1 MLRSNN
7 SFIMRKAQF
16 IIIKETKDMNILF
29 VCTGNTCRSPMAEG
43 LFRKLLA
50 DKNINDI
57 NCSSAGLFAM
67 TGDEVT
73 PSAVEACERFGV
85 DISAHRA
92 RRITAY
98 VLDETDKFVC
108 MTPDHAASL
117 SLYVNP
123 EKIVVLGSGI
133 PDPYGG
139 DMETYMRCANS
150 IRTALTEQFDE
161 IISEV
166 K

>member
-1 MLRSNN
+1 
-7 SFIMRKAQF
+7 
-16 IIIKETKDMNILF
+16 MNILF

-43 LFRKLLA
+43 IFKKLLA
-50 DKNINDI
+50 EKNITDI

-73 PSAVEACERFGV
+73 PNSVKACERFGV
-85 DISAHRA
+85 DISSHRA
-92 RRITAY
+92 RRITSF

-108 MTPDHAASL
+108 MTFDHAASL
-117 SLYVNP
+117 SLYVDP
-123 EKIVVLGSGI
+123 DKVLVLGGGI

-139 DMETYMRCANS
+139 DIETYMMCANS
-150 IRTALTEQFDE
+150 IKIALNAQFDQITAE
-161 IISEV
+161 E